1 MMAVAW
7 ALLAVLIGCGLVVR
21 FGGDLTTLQPRWAAA
36 MLVFGSGA
44 LAGVGLTSCLFF
56 LCRLAAPGMPRLGM
70 FIEIAIFGWLVFAI
84 SRDRK
89 TSSTPGAAI
98 QALFVPWLMG
108 GVLVAFG
115 IVTAGMAVAWD
126 ANPQGN
132 WDAWSIWNLRAR
144 FLTAGHLPQRAWSA
158 SLTETHPEYPL
169 LVSGAVAR
177 CWAYA
182 GSMTEAGPIAISY
195 LFFLALLATLTGG
208 LAVHRGRTLGL
219 LAGLALLGSPTVM
232 HEAGFAQYADVP
244 LACYMAGATMLALLD
259 RPLLAGLFA
268 GLAMWTKDEGTLFL
282 AIFLV
287 AIALIRRERLVRVAM
302 GAIPGVLLTLIL
314 KIALSPRSSMYFM
327 GGPSAVFHRAID
339 GRFWQIL
346 SAFITEFSAMGFG
359 WYHPILPLLALAI
372 GLSFERERRKDLF
385 LAAAIPCTM
394 LVGYF
399 GIYLISPFPMKW
411 HLSSSLNRLLVQ
423 VWPSIILAVVVSFS
437 RLERAVI
444 QAPAAPAKP
453 RKKSRTS

>member
-1 MMAVAW
+1 MAVAW
-7 ALLAVLIGCGLVVR
+7 ALFAVLLGCGLVVR
-21 FGGDLTTLQPRWAAA
+21 FGGDLTTLEQRWAAA

-44 LAGVGLTSCLFF
+44 LAGMGLTSCLFF

-70 FIEIAIFGWLVFAI
+70 FVEIAIFGWLVFEI
-84 SRDRK
+84 SRHRK
-89 TSSTPGAAI
+89 TSTPGVAT
-98 QALFVPWLMG
+98 QALFVPWLLG
-108 GVLVAFG
+108 GLLVAFVV
-115 IVTAGMAVAWD
+115 VTAGMAVAWD

-144 FLTAGHLPQRAWSA
+144 FLAAGHLPQRAWSA

-169 LVSGAVAR
+169 LLSGAVAR

-182 GSMTEAGPIAISY
+182 GSMTEAAPIAISY
-195 LFFLALLATLTGG
+195 LFFLALLTTMTGG
-208 LAVHRGRTLGL
+208 LAVYRGGTLGL
-219 LAGLALLGSPTVM
+219 LAGLALLGAPTVM

-268 GLAMWTKDEGTLFL
+268 GLAMWTKDEGTLFVVV
-282 AIFLV
+282 FLV
-287 AIALIRRERLVRVAM
+287 AIAAFRRESLRNAAM
-302 GAIPGVLLTLIL
+302 GAIPGIVLSLVFKL
-314 KIALSPRSSMYFM
+314 AFSPRSTMYFM
-327 GGPSAVFHRAID
+327 GGPKAMLRRTVD
-339 GRFWQIL
+339 GRFWQII
-346 SAFITEFSAMGFG
+346 SAFAHELRALGFG

-372 GLSFERERRKDLF
+372 GLSFERERRRDLIF
-385 LAAAIPCTM
+385 AAAIPCAM
-394 LVGYF
+394 LAGYF
-399 GIYLISPFPMKW
+399 GIYLVSPFPMEW

-423 VWPSIILAVVVSFS
+423 VWPSFLLAVVVSRS